1 MKIKSLVK
9 NCKKKSKFRRHG
21 TGLWTVA
28 VVMDSLVMVEDSD
41 HASLHQVGERY
52 CAVGYEM
59 IYNCHITSGLWSE
72 IAIIESLITWFLI
85 LNNGGKIY
93 KRNHHTTI

>member
-9 NCKKKSKFRRHG
+9 NCKKSKFRRHG

-41 HASLHQVGERY
+41 LASLHQVGERY
-52 CAVGYEM
+52 SALQNDLQVSP
-59 IYNCHITSGLWSE
+59 HLWS
-72 IAIIESLITWFLI
+72 LV
-85 LNNGGKIY
+85 
-93 KRNHHTTI
+93 